1 MQWRLQILNKMA
13 KLNLQDVKIALPK
26 DFKSDITESQ
36 FIEWLE
42 WVLGAR
48 QDIHNS
54 NPLIDVELCDCEV
67 KVGKAI
73 LDGKSL
79 K

>member
-1 MQWRLQILNKMA
+1 MA
-13 KLNLQDVKIALPK
+13 KLNLQDVKITLPE
-26 DFKSDITESQ
+26 DFKSDITEAQ
-36 FIEWLE
+36 FIEWFE

-54 NPLIDVELCDCEV
+54 NPLIYIELCDCEV
-67 KVGKAI
+67 RVGTAI
-73 LDGKSL
+73 LDRESL